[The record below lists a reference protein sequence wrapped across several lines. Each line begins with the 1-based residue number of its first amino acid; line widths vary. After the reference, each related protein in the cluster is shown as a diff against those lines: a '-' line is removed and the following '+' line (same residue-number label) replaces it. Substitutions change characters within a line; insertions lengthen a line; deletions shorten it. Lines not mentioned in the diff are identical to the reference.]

1 MFFDGIPFLLHRIY
15 KVYIKEKR
23 GISELKQNLKIYASR
38 GKSYGYKCILKINET
53 LEKYIS
59 YLDVAF
65 QKKNEKEKAL
75 YVELFTVLYAST
87 HQPLKRNE
95 KMQFYRMK
103 ETQLH
108 NYT

>member
-65 QKKNEKEKAL
+65 QKKKM
-75 YVELFTVLYAST
+75 
-87 HQPLKRNE
+87 KR
-95 KMQFYRMK
+95 KKHSM
-103 ETQLH
+103 
-108 NYT
+108 